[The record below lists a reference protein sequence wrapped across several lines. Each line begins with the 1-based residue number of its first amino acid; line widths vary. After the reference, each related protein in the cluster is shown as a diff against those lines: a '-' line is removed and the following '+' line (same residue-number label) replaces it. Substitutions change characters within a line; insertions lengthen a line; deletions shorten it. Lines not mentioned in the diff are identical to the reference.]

1 LRLTSESGRRSS
13 GYDFYFWNSNGVI
26 QDFAPTYFQEV
37 MTPSGVH
44 NQVLKGKVANDTGQA
59 VIYTAESGDP
69 IPAGQTCWDFNQ
81 AGNLTTDWQMTISA
95 QGNYTLTCHFP
106 AS

>member
-1 LRLTSESGRRSS
+1 
-13 GYDFYFWNSNGVI
+13 
-26 QDFAPTYFQEV
+26 